1 MTEPTMIRAKGD
13 GVELQLAVWEGD
25 GSQILCVHGLTANCR
40 CWDAMVTGLSPQ
52 HKILAYDLRGRGLS
66 DKPSHGYSEEHH
78 ISDLLCLM
86 DDLALNRAVLM
97 GHSLGGYIAMGFA
110 AQYPERVEKLILLDA
125 GGDLPQEHWDRVDT
139 AIKPALNRLEMTFP
153 SVDEFLNLMKQAPF
167 LQPWSDEI
175 EAYFHYDLKEVPQ
188 GFRSRIQLVN
198 IQEEMANKRQ
208 TGVSQYY
215 GRITCPVLILRATD
229 AIFSPDDILLPKDA
243 VANMLQKIPDAT
255 CVDVENT
262 NHYGIIFQPHQVRD
276 QAILDFLA

>member
-13 GVELQLAVWEGD
+13 GVELQLALWGGD

-40 CWDAMVTGLSPQ
+40 CWDAMVSGLSPQ

-78 ISDLLCLM
+78 LRDLLCLL
-86 DDLALNRAVLM
+86 DDLDLERVVLM

-110 AQYPERVEKLILLDA
+110 SRHPERVEKLILLDA

-139 AIKPALNRLEMTFP
+139 AIKPALDRLEMTFP
-153 SVDEFLNLMKQAPF
+153 SVDVFLNLMKQAPF

-175 EAYFHYDLKEVPQ
+175 EAYFRYDLMDVPE
-188 GFRSRIQLVN
+188 GVGSRIRLSN
-198 IQEEMANKRQ
+198 IHEEMANKRQ

-215 GRITCPVLILRATD
+215 KGLTCPVLILRATD

-243 VANMLQKIPDAT
+243 VAKMLQEISDAI

-262 NHYGIIFQPHQVRD
+262 NHYGIIFQPHPARD
-276 QAILDFLA
+276 QAILDFL